1 MISTQIPGIYTSY
14 QLSGIRHSGN
24 NTGVVGLAAV
34 CGESAEEEIYTVTT
48 YTGAVTLL
56 GAETNGA
63 ELCRVMFE
71 NGAGVIKVCPVLSE
85 DTAGYGAALDTLMGQ
100 EDVTVMVT
108 DSALSAVHT
117 LMRDKILAGQ
127 ESTKYRIGIC
137 EGTGNAAA
145 LVSAAKNINCER
157 IILTVPG
164 TGSTPGSAAAAV
176 AAAVVTLRDPAV
188 PLNGAVLNGI
198 SVGDYTDGDV
208 TQLIQGGVTPIR
220 VTGGE
225 TAIVR
230 GITTRT
236 LTSGEADATWREI
249 NTVLIIDNVI
259 PGVRDVLRGM
269 FSRAK
274 NTQQTRGAIRTQVVV
289 ELENKVEAGIIDSYG
304 EVIVTQNSADP
315 TICDVEFEFAV
326 AHGINQILLSA
337 YITV

>member
-24 NTGVVGLAAV
+24 STGVVGLAAV
-34 CGESAEEEIYTVTT
+34 CSESSKDEMYTITS
-48 YTGAVTLL
+48 YTGAVSLL
-56 GAETNGA
+56 GSGTNGA
-63 ELCRVMFE
+63 ELCRVLFE
-71 NGAGVIKVCPVLSE
+71 NGAGIIKVCPVSSA
-85 DTAGYGAALDTLMGQ
+85 DTDGYGAALDGLMGQ
-100 EDVTVMVT
+100 EDITVMVT
-108 DSALSAVHT
+108 DSVSGDVHG

-127 ESTKYRIGIC
+127 ESTKYRIGVC
-137 EGTGNAAA
+137 EGTGNVQALAA
-145 LVSAAKNINCER
+145 AAKNINCER
-157 IILTVPG
+157 IILTVPCAG
-164 TGSTPGSAAAAV
+164 GTPGATAAAV
-176 AAAVVTLRDPAV
+176 AAAIVTLRDPAV
-188 PLNGAVLNGI
+188 PLNGAVLKGV
-198 SVGDYTDGDV
+198 SVEEYTDGDV
-208 TQLIQGGVTPIR
+208 TQLIQGGVTPVR
-220 VTGGE
+220 LTSGE
-225 TAIVR
+225 TAVVR

-236 LTSGEADATWREI
+236 MTAGEADATWREI

-274 NTQQTRGAIRTQVVV
+274 NTVQMRGAIRTQVVV

-304 EVIVTQNSADP
+304 EVLVTQNSSDS

>member
-24 NTGVVGLAAV
+24 NTGVVGLSAV

-48 YTGAVTLL
+48 YTGAVALL
-56 GAETNGA
+56 GAGTNGA

-71 NGAGVIKVCPVLSE
+71 NGAGVIKVCPVMSE
-85 DTAGYGAALDTLMGQ
+85 DTAGYGDALDTLMGQ

-108 DSALSAVHT
+108 DSALPAVHA

-145 LVSAAKNINCER
+145 LVSAAKSINCER

-304 EVIVTQNSADP
+304 EVIVTQNSSDP
-315 TICDVEFEFAV
+315 MICDVEFEFAV